1 MGTRPVG
8 NLGLPVHPLTYV
20 RQERGWTHQD
30 LVDVIARRIGNS
42 AARREK
48 AWRWEHWGVIPDAES
63 QLALAGELGV
73 PADLVYELGWPHWLP
88 VGERINLDAPWTVAE
103 SLGAL
108 DATAGAAMMD
118 RRGFVLL
125 GAGVAATIAG
135 EWLTV
140 EPPRLAGVLGG
151 GRIDTGLV
159 NCFERRL
166 PALRQMDATLGGKNV
181 RGLVDSELRLVTDL
195 LTKGSYS
202 EAIGQRLFAIA
213 AELGRIAGWT
223 SFDAG
228 YHAAAERYWVAALR
242 AAHIAGDRGI
252 GANILKCMSLQRIDT
267 DRTDEAL
274 AIAHAARAGVKHEPP
289 RVIAM
294 LTVREARTHAGRGN
308 VADCERLLVEA
319 ERLMDR
325 ADDVPSPPWAA
336 YFDQAE
342 YSAQVARSYL
352 RLRRHQATDHWLSQ
366 SLTLQPDE
374 RARDRATYYIWRAH
388 TVLNMGDV
396 EHACAL
402 VNDAVPD
409 IAIAKSARNQRRL
422 SVIHRRLRQHS
433 NVDVVAA
440 LDERVRHLIA

>member
-1 MGTRPVG
+1 
-8 NLGLPVHPLTYV
+8 
-20 RQERGWTHQD
+20 
-30 LVDVIARRIGNS
+30 
-42 AARREK
+42 
-48 AWRWEHWGVIPDAES
+48 
-63 QLALAGELGV
+63 
-73 PADLVYELGWPHWLP
+73 
-88 VGERINLDAPWTVAE
+88 
-103 SLGAL
+103 
-108 DATAGAAMMD
+108 
-118 RRGFVLL
+118 
-125 GAGVAATIAG
+125 
-135 EWLTV
+135 
-140 EPPRLAGVLGG
+140 
-151 GRIDTGLV
+151 
-159 NCFERRL
+159 
-166 PALRQMDATLGGKNV
+166 
-181 RGLVDSELRLVTDL
+181 
-195 LTKGSYS
+195 
-202 EAIGQRLFAIA
+202 
-213 AELGRIAGWT
+213 
-223 SFDAG
+223 
-228 YHAAAERYWVAALR
+228 
-242 AAHIAGDRGI
+242 
-252 GANILKCMSLQRIDT
+252 
-267 DRTDEAL
+267 
-274 AIAHAARAGVKHEPP
+274 
-289 RVIAM
+289 M

-422 SVIHRRLRQHS
+422 SVIHRRLQQHS